1 MMLHAAK
8 LSSVHAAGAAAL
20 LAQLK
25 IRAVA
30 FSTQHEEQV
39 RAPATSG
46 GGQREKNYPGSAP
59 VLGNTGGSSE
69 PSGAHYDAG
78 RSSQT
83 IATVP
88 ADDEIKALVHRVF
101 EAYECRSI
109 ERQREII
116 AELYDEGAV
125 YENNVTLLQGRD
137 ALLRRF
143 GLLPM
148 TTSKV
153 KIEYEAP
160 MVLGATTT
168 GPEALDNLADKG
180 DMQVEVNNTQAYSF
194 DRGHSMWR
202 YILLPQGDLQLPVL
216 TRLTLSR
223 DGSKVLYH
231 RDIWTHSN
239 EWWRPMQRCW
249 GALEKAAASSA
260 AGSAAGGGK
269 HGAVPAS

>member
-1 MMLHAAK
+1 MPAASTAVLLKQLKGHAA
-8 LSSVHAAGAAAL
+8 
-20 LAQLK
+20 
-25 IRAVA
+25 A
-30 FSTQHEEQV
+30 FSTQ
-39 RAPATSG
+39 S
-46 GGQREKNYPGSAP
+46 EKNYPGVAP

-69 PSGAHYDAG
+69 PSGSHYDAG

-83 IATVP
+83 VAALPGGEEV
-88 ADDEIKALVHRVF
+88 KALVHRVF
-101 EAYECRSI
+101 E
-109 ERQREII
+109 REIV

-137 ALLRRF
+137 ALLRHF

-153 KIEYEAP
+153 KVEYEPP
-160 MVLGATTT
+160 MVLGATTS
-168 GPEALDNLADKG
+168 GPEALDNLAHKG

-194 DRGHSMWR
+194 DRAHSMWR
-202 YILLPQGDLQLPVL
+202 YILLPQGDLRLPVL

-239 EWWRPMQRCW
+239 EWWRPLQRCW
-249 GALEKAAASSA
+249 GALEKTAASTA
-260 AGSAAGGGK
+260 AGSTAAGGK
-269 HGAVPAS
+269 R

>member
-1 MMLHAAK
+1 MMLQAAK
-8 LSSVHAAGAAAL
+8 ITSLPAASAAVL
-20 LAQLK
+20 LRLPKAN
-25 IRAVA
+25 AAA

-39 RAPATSG
+39 RAPANSADT
-46 GGQREKNYPGSAP
+46 QKNKNYPGAAP
-59 VLGNTGGSSE
+59 VLGNTGGGDNQ

-83 IATVP
+83 IAVQP
-88 ADDEIKALVHRVF
+88 AGDEIKALVHRVF

-109 ERQREII
+109 ERQREIV

-137 ALLRRF
+137 AMLRRF
-143 GLLPM
+143 ALLPM

-153 KIEYEAP
+153 KVEYEAP

-168 GPEALDNLADKG
+168 GPEALDNLSDKG
-180 DMQVEVNNTQAYSF
+180 DMQVEVNNNQAYSF

-202 YILLPQGDLQLPVL
+202 FILLPQGDLALPVL

-223 DGSKVLYH
+223 DGRKVLYH
-231 RDIWTHSN
+231 RDIWTHSS
-239 EWWRPMQRCW
+239 EWSRPLQRCW
-249 GALEKAAASSA
+249 GVIEKAAASTA
-260 AGSAAGGGK
+260 AGTATTGGGK
-269 HGAVPAS
+269 H